1 MTSTPSV
8 KTCFWYPQ
16 NLGSALARY
25 SEIFGENFKLANP
38 NLPLGDNSIMDA
50 EFSIFDYQLRGMGF
64 PGGEELNYSSSL
76 MLSVDG
82 QEEVDYYWNALLA
95 DGGRESQCG
104 WLYDAFGLSWQIV
117 PKQLMECLSNPD
129 TVAAQFAMQA
139 MLGMKKIVI
148 AELVKGA

>member
-8 KTCFWYPQ
+8 RTCFWYPQ